1 MIRRP
6 AMQDL
11 SGALAAAARAI
22 GERIATRG
30 ARAWVVGGAVR
41 DLALG
46 RAPKDVDLA
55 SELHPE
61 DVEALFPSTVP
72 VGKAF
77 GTILILQDGLP
88 VEHTTFRTESGY
100 SDRRRPD
107 KVEFGR
113 SVEEDSARRDF
124 TCNALYLDPVSG
136 ENADPQG
143 GLADLERGVL
153 RCVGDARARF
163 QEDGLRLVRMARFA
177 GALDLEPAPGL
188 LEAALQSRGALAGV
202 APERVLRELERIFTR
217 PGHARALELL
227 ARAGL
232 VGELFP
238 GLALDD
244 ERRSAFERL
253 PAAAGLECGL
263 ALLFQGDLAE
273 GRRRLDAL
281 RVSRETRQRVLDAWA
296 CLADLQR
303 LDRARRSQRV
313 RFERRPGFD
322 VAWPVAA
329 ALETDRELLDDLAAE
344 KRALGPAG
352 LAPAPWL
359 RSQDLEAA
367 GVPKGPRWGA
377 LLEAA
382 ETAQLDGR
390 ITSSREALEWLRAQ
404 LAQDGGKA

>member
-22 GERIATRG
+22 GERIATHGGRV
-30 ARAWVVGGAVR
+30 WVVGGAVR
-41 DLALG
+41 DLALA
-46 RAPKDVDLA
+46 RAPKDIDLA
-55 SELHPE
+55 SALRPE
-61 DVEALFPSTVP
+61 EVEALFPSTVP

-77 GTILILQDGLP
+77 GTILILQDGQA

-107 KVEFGR
+107 RVAFGR
-113 SVEEDSARRDF
+113 SVEEDSGRRDF
-124 TCNALYLDPVSG
+124 TCNALYLDPLSG
-136 ENADPQG
+136 EHADPQG
-143 GLADLERGVL
+143 GLADLERHTL
-153 RCVGDARARF
+153 RCVGDPRARF
-163 QEDGLRLVRMARFA
+163 EEDGLRLVRMARFA
-177 GALDLEPAPGL
+177 GALELEPAPGL
-188 LEAALQSRGALAGV
+188 LEAAQQARGALAGV

-217 PGHARALELL
+217 PGHARALGLL
-227 ARAGL
+227 AQAGL

-238 GLALDD
+238 GCALDP
-244 ERRSAFERL
+244 ERLAAFERL
-253 PAAAGLECGL
+253 PAAPGLECGL
-263 ALLFQGDLAE
+263 ALFFQGEPAE
-273 GRRRLDAL
+273 GLRRLDGL

-296 CLADLQR
+296 CLEELR
-303 LDRARRSQRV
+303 GLDRARRSQRV
-313 RFERRPGFD
+313 RLERRPGFEI
-322 VAWPVAA
+322 ACLVAA
-329 ALETDRELLDDLAAE
+329 ARGAERALLDELAAE
-344 KRALGPAG
+344 KRALGPTG

-367 GVPKGPRWGA
+367 AVPKGPRWGA

-390 ITSSREALEWLRAQ
+390 ITSALEALAWLRAQ